1 LEIEKRLIHII
12 RDLIKRIESTYPAV
26 FLGHIALREATRS
39 GTEMTT
45 LLTQDPTIPRGELAN
60 SVFTYVALGHVHKFQ
75 NLNEGNKPP
84 IVYSGSLERIDFSE
98 EKEKKGF
105 VMGEIF
111 KGEGGWECHF
121 EFIETKARRFITIEA
136 EEKDIYTSEEII
148 NIIKKEDVRGAV
160 VRLRLRASKPEEVD
174 EKRIKEALNE
184 AYSIKIE
191 KIFEKQ
197 EKVFRQSELSKS
209 MDIVEALDKYI
220 STKPELKNIAEDM
233 KRYAA
238 DLIQKSKEI

>member
-1 LEIEKRLIHII
+1 
-12 RDLIKRIESTYPAV
+12 
-26 FLGHIALREATRS
+26 
-39 GTEMTT
+39 MTT

-75 NLNEGNKPP
+75 NLNKGNKPP

-105 VMGEIF
+105 VIGEIF
-111 KGEGGWECHF
+111 RGESGWECNY
-121 EFIETKARRFITIEA
+121 EFIETEARRFLTIEA
-136 EEKDIYTSEEII
+136 AEKDINTSEEIF
-148 NIIKKEDVRGAV
+148 NLIKKEDVRDAV
-160 VRLRLRASKPEEVD
+160 VRVRLRASKPEDVD

-197 EKVFRQSELSKS
+197 EKVFRQAELSKS

-238 DLIQKSKEI
+238 DLIQESKEI